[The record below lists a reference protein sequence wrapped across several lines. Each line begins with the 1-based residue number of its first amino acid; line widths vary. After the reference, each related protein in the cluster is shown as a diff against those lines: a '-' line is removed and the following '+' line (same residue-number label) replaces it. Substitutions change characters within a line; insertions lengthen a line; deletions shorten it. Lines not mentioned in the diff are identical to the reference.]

1 IVVWRDPG
9 ATPDR
14 RISTWSKS
22 FAFGSFHV
30 SRTSLLPT
38 VTLRPLTS
46 SGGVRSTTGGGGC
59 GVPGGGC
66 GRTVSTAV
74 ARALFPLASVAVNV
88 IVVAPTGST
97 AGASFV
103 IVGCGSTMSLAEAAA
118 RNAWT
123 GSDAEGMPVSLVAFT
138 KLAGG
143 TTIRGGVVSTTVT
156 SKLAEAV
163 FPCESVAVHV
173 TLVLPSGKV
182 FPEPG
187 VQVTVV
193 VPTGKLLPDAGL
205 HVGVRSPST
214 TSWAVAAG

>member
-88 IVVAPTGST
+88 IVVAPTGSI

-103 IVGCGSTMSLAEAAA
+103 ILGCGSTMSLAEATA

-123 GSDAEGMPVSLVAFT
+123 GSDAEGMPASLVAFT
-138 KLAGG
+138 KLSGG

-156 SKLAEAV
+156 SKLAEPV
-163 FPCESVAVHV
+163 LPWESVA
-173 TLVLPSGKV
+173 
-182 FPEPG
+182 

-193 VPTGKLLPDAGL
+193 VPTGKVLPDAGA
-205 HVGVRSPST
+205 HVGVIGPST
-214 TSWAVAAG
+214 MSLAVAAG